1 MTDAADGG
9 VELVPSTDRSIVHRQ
24 KIETETESAPV
35 SLSLSAPRSRVGFW
49 RKLHDESKLNMQVAN

>member
-35 SLSLSAPRSRVGFW
+35 SLSLSLPPAAALVSDENCMTRV
-49 RKLHDESKLNMQVAN
+49 N